1 MTRDR
6 RRPRRSESRPSIQP
20 SEAWRRIK
28 NPYPPIAQFNE
39 DELEAIHL
47 TSLNLLRDKGI
58 KVLSAE
64 AREHYR
70 QAGANVSED
79 TLMVQFDPDMLLQT
93 VEQAPAN
100 FTMYG
105 RSADRWLEVGENNLV
120 FATVGG
126 PPHYSDLENGRRAGT
141 HDTFRDLLRMAQNY
155 DVIHLT
161 APMVEPQDLPTPVRT
176 SATRNSDTL
185 FL

>member
-1 MTRDR
+1 MARN
-6 RRPRRSESRPSIQP
+6 RRSSRRGEARPSIQP
-20 SEAWRRIK
+20 GDSWLRIK
-28 NPYPPIAQFNE
+28 NPYPPIAQFSE

-64 AREHYR
+64 ARDRYR
-70 QAGANVSED
+70 EAGADVSED

-93 VEQAPAN
+93 VGQAPQR

-105 RSADRWLEVGENNLV
+105 RSVNRWFEVGDNNLV

-161 APMVEPQDLPTPVRT
+161 TP
-176 SATRNSDTL
+176 
-185 FL
+185 